1 LEHLGQIRRDAASG
15 SIFRRRSAF
24 PLTNRNRVGAA
35 RDALMAT
42 LFERRPPA
50 ASTAAIIT
58 VLHAV
63 DGLGALLSLN
73 DRGWRFVH
81 ARAGE
86 IAIGSWIDESP
97 TALPEVNLAVTA
109 SAVRQALAQLA

>member
-1 LEHLGQIRRDAASG
+1 MFD
-15 SIFRRRSAF
+15 
-24 PLTNRNRVGAA
+24 
-35 RDALMAT
+35 
-42 LFERRPPA
+42 RRPPTPA
-50 ASTAAIIT
+50 TAAIVTI
-58 VLHAV
+58 LHTV

-86 IAIGSWIDESP
+86 IAAGSWVDESP

-109 SAVRQALAQLA
+109 SAVRQALAALN